1 MKCRVVVSFMLDEDD
16 ADMAEIELESQLSDL
31 INQTR
36 NTTVQGFE
44 VVESQEIEEEED
56 DE

>member
-1 MKCRVVVSFMLDEDD
+1 MKCRVTVSFILDEEE

-31 INQTR
+31 MENSRTNIMFFDIID
-36 NTTVQGFE
+36 VQE
-44 VVESQEIEEEED
+44 LEEED